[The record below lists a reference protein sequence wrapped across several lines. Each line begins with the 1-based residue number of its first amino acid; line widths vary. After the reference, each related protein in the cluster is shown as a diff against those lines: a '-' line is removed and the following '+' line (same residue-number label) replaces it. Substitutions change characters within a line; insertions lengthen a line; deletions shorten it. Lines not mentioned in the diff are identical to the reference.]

1 MFFNNNSYQNSPT
14 LSNHIV
20 SFITCLRGETLP
32 KIKSNPLF
40 YNPVTKQS
48 KYSQNL
54 HKKKSSNQNNLPV
67 SPNYLNPNFKYTIF
81 TCKTPCKSLIVSN
94 KPLKGSSIN
103 KAFQNEK
110 DLFEFHQTILN
121 ETSLLQ
127 FDKIYNETHNFDKI
141 YNENIKDCIIN
152 LFKKKNTCV
161 FFFGPKNSGKSYLLR
176 GSNDMES
183 NEKGLLSR
191 SVDEIF
197 NLIDL
202 TKQVNKKEE
211 KIKEHFLLK
220 ISFLEV
226 FMDDVY
232 DLLNPK
238 KKEKNVKLEKY
249 YENNQIKVDIVP
261 IHKKLLTEKSEFEG
275 YMKHVMTERKK
286 LQKKLKIDSLNQK
299 GHLIISLYIEKI
311 EENKKNEENDENN
324 EEYDN
329 YYSQIDFVEL
339 ASNDFGEVINYNN
352 EFENNNNNLL
362 AYNTNNV
369 FNSIAN
375 NIICNSQNLTP
386 KNESKVTL
394 CLKNTLNYNSNCIFF
409 NNVIPWE
416 FPLKLSLKSL
426 KFVNWI
432 RNQIKQNVD
441 MKLVDDRNN
450 VMDNNNNI
458 EDNYYNNE
466 NIDVENNKEKFKN
479 LYYDNNESNYN
490 NEGTNNNYD
499 NDYNNDS
506 NYDNLNNNNI
516 PIANKSVNL
525 NNFNNNENLGEKYI
539 NSSNVLYKN
548 QNPNLNNNFNNP
560 NNNSFNNNPNNNDQ
574 PKYINKINNY
584 NLPNNAAYNSYD
596 ENDEKDLK
604 IIRNRQF
611 NNNNNN
617 NLNNSNLNDNN
628 INNNN
633 TTYQS
638 TQSLQN
644 HFSPDDKN
652 FKKLNKSL
660 KDLQNKSF
668 EINRNIKN
676 LKSQSLQNNYS
687 NNNPQFSINDEM
699 ATLKSDNIMFKEDIN
714 RLNNINKQL
723 ENNLNEEQNK
733 YFEILNDNE
742 KICKENCELKKIINE
757 LQNKKKEEET
767 YEEKFNAKVIL
778 QNKLNE
784 TENEL
789 KKILDEKEKYEIE
802 YKILFQKFNELQ
814 KDFSLTVNELNCLKH
829 NHCNEMN
836 KADNQINNMMNQLK
850 TIENENFLL
859 KNENEKLKILNCDL
873 EKNVNALNFYLNEEK
888 NKNEF
893 LSKKIEEIEKD
904 FKNILIQKENEN
916 YLKMKEEEMK
926 KSKIETK
933 AKIINDLQ
941 NQIQNYKNQRLI
953 KKRERENNNSNDS

>member
-1 MFFNNNSYQNSPT
+1 MFFNNTSYQNSPT

-54 HKKKSSNQNNLPV
+54 NKKKTSNQNNLPI
-67 SPNYLNPNFKYTIF
+67 SPNILNPNIKYTIF
-81 TCKTPCKSLIVSN
+81 TCKNPCKSLIVSN

-127 FDKIYNETHNFDKI
+127 YDKIYNETHNFDKI

-197 NLIDL
+197 DLIDL
-202 TKQVNKKEE
+202 TKQVNNKEE
-211 KIKEHFLLK
+211 KNNEQFLLK

-226 FMDDVY
+226 FMDDAY
-232 DLLNPK
+232 DLLSPK
-238 KKEKNVKLEKY
+238 KKEKKVKIEKY
-249 YENNQIKVDIVP
+249 YEDNQIKVDIIP
-261 IHKKLLTEKSEFEG
+261 IQKKILNEKNEFEG
-275 YMKHVMTERKK
+275 YMKYVMTERKK
-286 LQKKLKIDSLNQK
+286 LQKKLKIDSLNNK

-311 EENKKNEENDENN
+311 NEENKKNEEDEENN
-324 EEYDN
+324 ENDN

-339 ASNDFGEVINYNN
+339 ASNDFGEIINFNN
-352 EFENNNNNLL
+352 EFDNNNNNLL
-362 AYNTNNV
+362 AQNTNKV
-369 FNSIAN
+369 FNSVAN

-426 KFVNWI
+426 KFTNWI
-432 RNQIKQNVD
+432 RNQIRLNVD

-458 EDNYYNNE
+458 EDNYYKND
-466 NIDVENNKEKFKN
+466 NIEDDKQEKYKN
-479 LYYDNNESNYN
+479 LYNDNNDSNY
-490 NEGTNNNYD
+490 EGTNND
-499 NDYNNDS
+499 NDYNNNY
-506 NYDNLNNNNI
+506 NYDNLNNNI
-516 PIANKSVNL
+516 PNKSINL
-525 NNFNNNENLGEKYI
+525 NNFNNNNNEIGEKYM

-548 QNPNLNNNFNNP
+548 QNPNLNNNFNNS
-560 NNNSFNNNPNNNDQ
+560 NNNTFNNSPNNNDQ

-584 NLPNNAAYNSYD
+584 NIPNNAAFNSYD
-596 ENDEKDLK
+596 ENDENDLK
-604 IIRNRQF
+604 ILRNRQF
-611 NNNNNN
+611 NNNNNINNN
-617 NLNNSNLNDNN
+617 NLNDINN
-628 INNNN
+628 NNNNNN

-652 FKKLNKSL
+652 YKKLNKSL

-668 EINRNIKN
+668 EINKNIKN

-699 ATLKSDNIMFKEDIN
+699 ATLKSDNIMLKEDIN

-723 ENNLNEEQNK
+723 ENNINQEQNK
-733 YFEILNDNE
+733 NFEILNDNE

-778 QNKLNE
+778 QKKLNE

-789 KKILDEKEKYEIE
+789 KQILDEKEKYEIE
-802 YKILFQKFNELQ
+802 YKILLQKFNELQ
-814 KDFSLTVNELNCLKH
+814 KDYSCTVNEINCLNH
-829 NHCNEMN
+829 NRCKEMN
-836 KADNQINNMMNQLK
+836 QVDNKLNNMINHIK
-850 TIENENFLL
+850 NIENENFLL
-859 KNENEKLKILNCDL
+859 KSENEKLKSLNCDL

-888 NKNEF
+888 NKNEI
-893 LSKKIEEIEKD
+893 LSKKMEEIERD
-904 FKNILIQKENEN
+904 FKKILIEKENEN

-953 KKRERENNNSNDS
+953 KKRERDNNNSNDS